1 VQYFDQYYPALS
13 LMLAARSLNLGPADM
28 KVRLGEEVRIGKL
41 RIATD
46 SATRMNTFFY
56 KGSEGRPAF
65 QVDSF
70 YDVLNGKIPAS
81 KYAGKIVLIG
91 ATASGVGASQVTPVS
106 TAMAPVLSMAHA
118 VSSILQEH
126 FFITPTWSV
135 WASLGAILLIG
146 LYVIL
151 ALPRL
156 TAGMGAIATLVLLI
170 TLLGTHFGL
179 MLGVGMWIPLMGAAS
194 LLVVGH
200 LLLTTKRFL
209 MTERGKEKSDFE
221 SAESNRML
229 GLAFQGQGQLDMAF
243 DKFRKCPM
251 DDGLMENMYNLALD
265 YERKR
270 QFNKAEAVFRYMLE
284 FNPKFRDLQERLN
297 RVKQMSETVMLAG
310 SSGKTNTGTLIMDN
324 GQIEKPMLGRY
335 QLEKELGKGAMGV
348 VYLGRDPK
356 INRVVA
362 IKTMALAQEFDED
375 ELVDVK
381 ARFFREAETAG
392 RLNHPNIVTMYDAGE
407 EHDLAYIAMEFL
419 KGRDLVPQ
427 SKAAGLL
434 PLPQVI
440 SILARVADALD
451 YAHSQSVVH
460 RDIKPANIMYEPE
473 SDQVKVTDFGI
484 ARITDSSRTK
494 TGMVL
499 GTPSYMSPEQLA
511 GKKIDGRSDI
521 FSLGVMLYQ
530 MSCGQLPFVGESL
543 AQLMFKISND
553 APVDIRSIKPELPQ
567 ALIAVIDKALAKDIQ
582 LRYQRGAEMAADL
595 RACLADM
602 PKVS

>member
-1 VQYFDQYYPALS
+1 
-13 LMLAARSLNLGPADM
+13 
-28 KVRLGEEVRIGKL
+28 
-41 RIATD
+41 
-46 SATRMNTFFY
+46 
-56 KGSEGRPAF
+56 
-65 QVDSF
+65 
-70 YDVLNGKIPAS
+70 
-81 KYAGKIVLIG
+81 
-91 ATASGVGASQVTPVS
+91 
-106 TAMAPVLSMAHA
+106 
-118 VSSILQEH
+118 
-126 FFITPTWSV
+126 
-135 WASLGAILLIG
+135 
-146 LYVIL
+146 
-151 ALPRL
+151 
-156 TAGMGAIATLVLLI
+156 MGAIATLVLLT
-170 TLLGTHFGL
+170 TLVGAHFGL

-251 DDGLMENMYNLALD
+251 DEGLMENMYNLALD

-284 FNPKFRDLQERLN
+284 FNPKFRDLKERLN

-310 SSGKTNTGTLIMDN
+310 SSGKTNSGTLIMDN
-324 GQIEKPMLGRY
+324 GQVEKPMLGRY

-375 ELVDVK
+375 ELADVK
-381 ARFFREAETAG
+381 ERFFREAETAG

-427 SKAAGLL
+427 SKTAGLL

-451 YAHSQSVVH
+451 YAHSQHVVH

-553 APVDIRSIKPELPQ
+553 APVDIRTINSNLPQ
-567 ALIAVIDKALAKDIQ
+567 RLVVVINKALSKDIET
-582 LRYQRGAEMAADL
+582 RYQRGAEMAADL
-595 RACLADM
+595 RAVFAD
-602 PKVS
+602 PIKAA